1 MRGFERKKIK
11 MGTLCDTRFGE
22 GKVTGIALCADG
34 DKYGIP
40 VEEIFVDLKD
50 RCVFDFD
57 NGQRDMFY
65 DNCSIILKSNVDAP
79 TGNLFVTFD
88 YFSLVSSSNDRSDK
102 YLVW

>member
-11 MGTLCDTRFGE
+11 LGTLCDTRFGE
-22 GKVTGIALCADG
+22 GKVTGIALCANG

-57 NGQRDMFY
+57 NGHWQY
-65 DNCSIILKSNVDAP
+65 
-79 TGNLFVTFD
+79 GEQVTP
-88 YFSLVSSSNDRSDK
+88 VVNN
-102 YLVW
+102 W